1 MNILS
6 VDVGTTSIRGV
17 LFSQGGNYLASHAVN
32 TPLQFLDGFIEQ
44 IPSVFTDS
52 LLEIIRHIQKSF
64 EIDAISLTAFR
75 SAPALVN
82 REGQPLSN
90 FIMWQDKRNKEICDA
105 LSPSNQEIHSICG
118 AGVNTVFTAGKI
130 AWFKKNMPDV
140 YSKAYKAVVV
150 PDYLTRFMTGNFVTD
165 YTYGSRTLLMDIKK
179 MAWNS
184 RLCELFDVDMDKLCK
199 LVPQGSVVGYTTA
212 AFSRSSGVREGI
224 PVISAGGDQ
233 QCGALGLGVTDTS
246 RLSINNGTGSFILC
260 LTDEP
265 VLSVQ
270 SVICNVAAVPGKY
283 TLESNVLTSASAI
296 NWAMETIFADL
307 KKDGAPDYKAFDL
320 LSQSAPPGANGL
332 CFFPLFQGCG
342 TRHWNPEIRASL
354 GGMSLS
360 TTRADIARSIYEGI
374 SAEIVRSLAFMPFEK
389 TAVQEISLAGGL
401 SQSDV
406 FNQILCDM
414 LGLPLVRY
422 QNKEATALGA
432 FVSAAVALRLYP
444 GYDEALKAVRTGDEI
459 TRYTPSPDLTA
470 AYRDYLDTSGYL
482 FRQMNQA

>member
-17 LFSQGGNYLASHAVN
+17 LFSQGGGFLASHAVN
-32 TPLQFLDGFIEQ
+32 TPLLFLNGLIEQ
-44 IPSVFTDS
+44 IPSVFTS
-52 LLEIIRHIQKSF
+52 ALLEIIRHVQKNF

-75 SAPALVN
+75 SAPALVDK
-82 REGQPLSN
+82 EGKALSN

-105 LSPSNQEIHSICG
+105 LSVYSEDVHAVSG

-130 AWFKKNMPDV
+130 AWFKKHMPDV

-150 PDYLTRFMTGNFVTD
+150 PDYLIHFMTGKFVTD
-165 YTYGSRTLLMDIKK
+165 HTYGSRTLLMDIKK
-179 MAWNS
+179 LAWDKG
-184 RLCELFDVDMDKLCK
+184 LCELFDVDMDKLCE
-199 LVPQGSVVGYTTA
+199 LVPQGSVVGYTSA
-212 AFSRSSGVREGI
+212 SFSRVSGVREGI

-246 RLSINNGTGSFILC
+246 RLSINNGTGSFILS

-283 TLESNVLTSASAI
+283 TLESNVMTSASAI
-296 NWAMETIFADL
+296 NWAMDTFFADL
-307 KKDGAPDYKAFDL
+307 RKEGKPDFEAFDRL
-320 LSQSAPPGANGL
+320 AQSSPPGANGL
-332 CFFPLFQGCG
+332 CCLPLFQGCG
-342 TRHWNPEIRASL
+342 TRHWDPEIRASL
-354 GGMSLS
+354 YGMSLS
-360 TTRADIARSIYEGI
+360 TTRADIARSLYEGI
-374 SAEIVRSLAFMPFEK
+374 SAEIVKSIAFMPFEK
-389 TAVQEISLAGGL
+389 ASVREISVAGGL
-401 SQSDV
+401 SQSEV

-414 LGLPLVRY
+414 LGVPLMRY

-444 GYDEALKAVRTGDEI
+444 GYDEALKAVRAGDEAA
-459 TRYTPSPDLTA
+459 RYTPSADLAA
-470 AYRDYLDTSGYL
+470 AYRAHLDTSDRL
-482 FRQMNQA
+482 FEKINHI